1 MSLNFIPFVEKYRPT
16 NFEDI
21 VLNNYNRQI
30 IQNIIKTKYFP
41 NLLLSGGAGGG
52 KTTTIINLIKKYQLE
67 VEGKENNDLIIHLNA
82 SFDRSIDI
90 IRNQLYQF
98 VNSNNLFN
106 IGMKFVILDEAD
118 YLTKNAQQ
126 ALKFL
131 IQNYYKSV
139 RFCIICNYISKIDDS
154 LIHEFLCLRFNKL
167 PEQNI
172 IKFLENIVSKEGL
185 NLNKSQLLSIQK
197 KYKYDLRSMI
207 NYIQS
212 INVNNLNLYVI
223 DDELF
228 ENIFN
233 NIKTFSIKY
242 PIIENIENLNELT
255 TMIDKVSIK
264 YNVDK
269 KTIMKNFLNFLIRS
283 KCQLITND
291 FLNKISFLLHGNE
304 NNHSHYVIFI
314 LLQILKIIQ

>member
-1 MSLNFIPFVEKYRPT
+1 MSLIFIPFVEKYRPT

-30 IQNIIKTKYFP
+30 IQNIINTKYFP

-52 KTTTIINLIKKYQLE
+52 KTTTIINLIKKYQIE
-67 VEGKENNDLIIHLNA
+67 VEGKENNDLVIHLNA

-90 IRNQLYQF
+90 IRNQLFPF

-106 IGMKFVILDEAD
+106 VGMKFVILDEAD

-167 PEQNI
+167 PEKNI
-172 IKFLENIVSKEGL
+172 IEFLENIVSKEGI
-185 NLNKSQLLSIQK
+185 NLNKTQLMSIQK

-212 INVNNLNLYVI
+212 INVNVSNLFVM
-223 DDELF
+223 DDALF
-228 ENIFN
+228 ENIYDK
-233 NIKTFSIKY
+233 IKAFSIKH
-242 PIIENIENLNELT
+242 PIIENVENLNEIT
-255 TMIDKVSIK
+255 AIIDKVGVK
-264 YNVDK
+264 YNTDK
-269 KTIMKNFLNFLIRS
+269 KTIMKNFLNFLIKS
-283 KCQLITND
+283 KCQIITTD

-304 NNHSHYVIFI
+304 NNHSQYAIFI
-314 LLQILKIIQ
+314 LLQILKII

>member
-1 MSLNFIPFVEKYRPT
+1 MNLNFIPFVEKYRPT

-30 IQNIIKTKYFP
+30 IQNIINTKYFP
-41 NLLLSGGAGGG
+41 NLLFSGGAGGG
-52 KTTTIINLIKKYQLE
+52 KTTTIINLIKKYQIE
-67 VEGKENNDLIIHLNA
+67 VEGKENNDLVIHLNA

-90 IRNQLYQF
+90 IRNQLFPF

-106 IGMKFVILDEAD
+106 VGMKFVILDEAD

-167 PEQNI
+167 PEKNI
-172 IKFLENIVSKEGL
+172 IEFLENIVSKEGIK
-185 NLNKSQLLSIQK
+185 LNKTQLLSIQK

-212 INVNNLNLYVI
+212 INVNVSNLFVM
-223 DDELF
+223 DDALF
-228 ENIFN
+228 ENMYDK
-233 NIKTFSIKY
+233 IKAFSIKY
-242 PIIENIENLNELT
+242 PIIENVENLNEIT
-255 TMIDKVSIK
+255 AIIDKVGVK
-264 YNVDK
+264 YNTDK
-269 KTIMKNFLNFLIRS
+269 KTIMKNFLNFLIKS
-283 KCQLITND
+283 KCQIITTD

-304 NNHSHYVIFI
+304 NNHSQYVIFI
-314 LLQILKIIQ
+314 LLQILKII